1 LIKWI
6 GRVENSMTKETRKQ
20 SKAVENIRK
29 AIRKA
34 VDKGVSQTVVEDTVN
49 TAMAKATDIDPDA
62 SEPVGEVKSKV
73 KKIPGL
79 HKTGD
84 ITLKRG
90 MAVNPMKPDSEK
102 PSLKK
107 LPGKTKPPTLT
118 LKRGKNS

>member
-1 LIKWI
+1 MAKKT
-6 GRVENSMTKETRKQ
+6 TKQ
-20 SKAVENIRK
+20 DKAVEKIRK

-34 VDKGVSQTVVEDTVN
+34 VDKGVSKAVVEDTIKQAVS
-49 TAMAKATDIDPDA
+49 KATNIDPDG
-62 SEPVGEVKSKV
+62 SEPAAPAKSKV
-73 KKIPGL
+73 KKIPSL

-90 MAVNPMKPDSEK
+90 INTKPMKSDSEK

-118 LKRGKNS
+118 LKRGRNS